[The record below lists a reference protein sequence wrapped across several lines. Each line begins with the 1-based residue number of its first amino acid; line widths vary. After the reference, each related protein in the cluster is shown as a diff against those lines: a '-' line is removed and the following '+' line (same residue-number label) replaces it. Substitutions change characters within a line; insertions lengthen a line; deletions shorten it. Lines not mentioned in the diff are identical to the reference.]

1 MAGDK
6 VRRMSARA
14 RWAVPAGAAA
24 AVGIVIGATAV
35 ASASE
40 PSLPG
45 QSVAQL
51 LADVQQGTSRPLG
64 PLTATVQ
71 ETANLGL
78 PALPQ
83 ISCISGQS
91 GRLGALG
98 PLAGTTS
105 VSVWYLDQQHIRV
118 AEAVQMGES
127 DLRLDGKQLWLWDS
141 KTQTATHVLLPQ
153 QVGNARPPLK
163 TPGASAS
170 FKAGASSESPLAAAR
185 QALAAVGPSTT
196 VRLGP
201 DVSVAGRAAYQISI
215 APKASGSLVSQIL
228 IAIDASRH
236 IPLQVQ
242 VFARGSSSP
251 AFQIGFTALTFGRPA
266 VSNFAFTPPPGAK
279 VKNVTVPANGPAGF
293 GNLGPRGLGL
303 GGLGLGGLGLG
314 GLPGSPAISVGP
326 PCSVQLSQTC
336 SYARPLSPR
345 AAALR
350 MAAAKQMR
358 AQFAAHLPK
367 NLTSAQRAAA
377 IRVFDAQIAARQQG
391 KGIGWIGIA
400 GPAALPKAALQ
411 QLRAQFLAHLPKNL
425 TAAQRARAIAAFD
438 RKLAAAMTAN
448 PGNGGGFFAAPNA
461 AGSPTVL
468 GKDWTS
474 VIVTPASPAVAAAVQ
489 QMLSGKL
496 GPTSSGVP
504 QSGAFGSS
512 QQAAPG
518 SVSSSVMI
526 AQAPGNGP
534 PTGPYVAVAQA
545 LLKATTPVHGA
556 WGSGRLLRTA
566 LLSVL
571 ITSKGQILAGA
582 VTPSVL
588 YADAAALSR

>member
-1 MAGDK
+1 
-6 VRRMSARA
+6 MSARA
-14 RWAVPAGAAA
+14 RWAVPAGAVA

-40 PSLPG
+40 PSLPA

-51 LADVQQGTSRPLG
+51 LADVQQGTSKPLG

-83 ISCISGQS
+83 IGGITGQS
-91 GRLGALG
+91 GRLGALD

-118 AEAVQMGES
+118 AEASQMGES
-127 DLRLDGKQLWLWDS
+127 DLRLDGKQLWLWNS

-153 QVGNARPPLK
+153 QVANARPPLK

-170 FKAGASSESPLAAAR
+170 FKASASNESPLAAAR
-185 QALAAVGPSTT
+185 QALAAVGPTTT

-201 DVSVAGRAAYQISI
+201 NVSVAGRPAYQISVS
-215 APKASGSLVSQIL
+215 PKASGSLVSQIL

-266 VSNFAFTPPPGAK
+266 MSNFAFAPPPGAK
-279 VKNVTVPANGPAGF
+279 VKNVTAPANAPAGF
-293 GNLGPRGLGL
+293 GTLGPGGLGLAGLGL
-303 GGLGLGGLGLG
+303 GG
-314 GLPGSPAISVGP
+314 PAISMVP
-326 PCSVQLSQTC
+326 PCSVQLAQAC
-336 SYARPLSPR
+336 SNIRPLSPR
-345 AAALR
+345 EAALR
-350 MAAAKQMR
+350 MAAARQMR

-367 NLTSAQRAAA
+367 NMTSAQRAAA
-377 IRVFDAQIAARQQG
+377 IKAFDAQIGAGLQG
-391 KGIGWIGIA
+391 QGIGGIGIA
-400 GPAALPKAALQ
+400 GPAVLPKAALQ

-448 PGNGGGFFAAPNA
+448 PSNGGGFFGVPNGTAP
-461 AGSPTVL
+461 PRVL
-468 GKDWTS
+468 GQDWTS
-474 VIVTPASPAVAAAVQ
+474 VIATPPSPAVAAAVQ
-489 QMLSGKL
+489 QMLSGKP
-496 GPTSSGVP
+496 GPASSGAS
-504 QSGAFGSS
+504 QSGMFWSS

-518 SVSSSVMI
+518 SSSSSTVT
-526 AQAPGNGP
+526 AVAVAPGSGP
-534 PTGPYVAVAQA
+534 PIGPYGAVAQA

-556 WGSGRLLRTA
+556 WGSGRLLQTA